1 MNRNQFTLLL
11 FLLVVL
17 GLAGLMV
24 YNRQNDVGKTGDPAI
39 GRKLLGSLPVN
50 DVAHIALKQ
59 STNELNLVKKDN
71 LWRVHERNDYPA
83 NYSEISDF
91 LLKAQD
97 LKIVQSEKVGASQL
111 ARLGLVPGQGT
122 NAALVVELKDQ
133 NDKSIQ
139 ALLLGKK
146 HLQKSKGASPY
157 GDMGDQGWPDGRY
170 VKVGSASDTV
180 ALISDAL
187 ASIEPKPEQWLNKD
201 FFKVEKVRAIA
212 VEGPAVTNSWRI
224 TRDSETAEWKLAD
237 GKPTEQLDTSKTSS
251 AGTALNSPSF
261 TDVVT
266 GAQSTQLGLDKPT
279 TISLD
284 TFDDFN
290 YKLKVGHKTND
301 TYALAM
307 AVSGKLPA
315 ERTPGKDE
323 KADDKTKL
331 DKEFKDKQKKLED
344 KLAQEKG
351 YENWVYL
358 VSSWTLDP
366 LLKDRGQLL
375 VEKKEEPKKEEPKKD
390 DKPTASATELPKPL
404 DAVAKPDA
412 DPVPPQK

>member
-17 GLAGLMV
+17 GIAGLMV
-24 YNRQNDVGKTGDPAI
+24 YNRQNDVGKSGDPAI
-39 GRKLLGSLPVN
+39 GQKLLGSLPVN
-50 DVAHIALKQ
+50 DVARIALKQ
-59 STNELNLVKKDN
+59 GTNELNLIKKEN
-71 LWRVHERNDYPA
+71 LWRVRERNDYPA

-91 LLKAQD
+91 LIKAQD

-111 ARLGLVPGQGT
+111 SRLNLVPGQGT
-122 NAALVVELKDQ
+122 NAALVVDLKDQ
-133 NDKSIQ
+133 NDKSLQ
-139 ALLLGKK
+139 TLLLGKK
-146 HLQKSKGASPY
+146 HMQKSKGAASPF

-170 VKVGSASDTV
+170 VKVGSNSDTV

-201 FFKVEKVRAIA
+201 FFKAEKVRSIA
-212 VEGPAVTNSWRI
+212 VEGPTVTNSWKI
-224 TRDSETAEWKLAD
+224 VRDSETAEWKLAD
-237 GKPTEQLDTSKTSS
+237 AKPTEQLDTSKTSS

-266 GAQSTQLGLDKPT
+266 GPEHEQLGLDKPT
-279 TISLD
+279 TVNLD
-284 TFDDFN
+284 TFDDFT
-290 YKLKVGHKTND
+290 YTLKVGRKTND
-301 TYALAM
+301 TYALAV
-307 AVSGKLPA
+307 AVSAKLPT

-323 KADDKTKL
+323 KPEDKTKL

-344 KLAQEKG
+344 KLTQEKG
-351 YENWVYL
+351 YANWVYL

-375 VEKKEEPKKEEPKKD
+375 VEKKEEPKKDE
-390 DKPTASATELPKPL
+390 KPTASGTDLPKPL

-412 DPVPPQK
+412 DPTAPQK

>member
-17 GLAGLMV
+17 GIAGLMV

-39 GRKLLGSLPVN
+39 GQKLLGSLPVN
-50 DVAHIALKQ
+50 DVAQIAIKQ

-71 LWRVHERNDYPA
+71 LWRVHERSDYPA

-91 LLKAQD
+91 LIKAQD

-111 ARLGLVPGQGT
+111 SRLNLVPGQGT
-122 NAALVVELKDQ
+122 NAALVVDLKDQ
-133 NDKSIQ
+133 NGKNLQ
-139 ALLLGKK
+139 TLLLGKK
-146 HLQKSKGASPY
+146 HLQKSKNPSPF

-170 VKVGSASDTV
+170 VKVGTGSDTV

-187 ASIEPKPEQWLNKD
+187 TSIEPKPDQWLNKD
-201 FFKVEKVRAIA
+201 FFKVEKVRSIA
-212 VEGPAVTNSWRI
+212 VEGPAVTNSWKI

-237 GKPTEQLDTSKTSS
+237 AKPTEQLDTSKTSS
-251 AGTALNSPSF
+251 VGTALNSPSF

-266 GAQSTQLGLDKPT
+266 STNADLGLDKPT
-279 TISLD
+279 TVSLD
-284 TFDDFN
+284 TFDDFS
-290 YKLKVGHKTND
+290 YTLKVGRKTND
-301 TYALAM
+301 TYTLAM
-307 AVSGKLPA
+307 TVSAKVPT

-323 KADDKTKL
+323 KPEDKTRL

-344 KLAQEKG
+344 KLAQEMG
-351 YENWVYL
+351 YEKWVYL
-358 VSSWTLDP
+358 VSSWTLDS

-375 VEKKEEPKKEEPKKD
+375 VEKKEEPKKEE
-390 DKPTASATELPKPL
+390 KPTASTSELPKPL
-404 DAVAKPDA
+404 DALAKPDTESTS
-412 DPVPPQK
+412 PQK